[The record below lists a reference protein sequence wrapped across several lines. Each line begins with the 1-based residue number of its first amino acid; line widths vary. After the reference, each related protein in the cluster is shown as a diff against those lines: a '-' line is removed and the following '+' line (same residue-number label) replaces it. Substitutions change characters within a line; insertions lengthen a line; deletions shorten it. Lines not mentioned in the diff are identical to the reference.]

1 MDHEAQS
8 VVIEATNMLL
18 LSKYIEPQAE
28 ALHTLSR
35 LSRFGTRH
43 PLPLVYRAGECAG
56 CTLMGLDCQKL

>member
-18 LSKYIEPQAE
+18 LSKYVEPQAE

-43 PLPLVYRAGECAG
+43 PLVVDRADECAG
-56 CTLMGLDCQKL
+56 CTLVGLHCQRL